1 MALTKIPGNLV
12 DFQISTALVTPVWK
26 KIVCGTDASLDGSV
40 DTTSVATKCGTL
52 KARGS
57 VSWTASGSAVANQT
71 PGANEVS
78 VSEVSTMFQAGTQVR
93 FKMAHVTTESIFYAE
108 GQGTFSAATLSAGVE
123 DNLSFDWTL
132 EVDGDIDF
140 TA

>member
-1 MALTKIPGNLV
+1 MALTKIPGNLI
-12 DFQISTALVTPVWK
+12 DFQISTNTVTPAWK

-40 DTTSVATKCGTL
+40 DTTSVPTKCGTL

-71 PGANEVS
+71 PGTNEIS
-78 VSEVSTMFQAGTQVR
+78 VSDVATMFQAGTIVAW
-93 FKMAHVTTESIFYAE
+93 KMTHITTESIFYSS
-108 GQGTFSAATLSAGVE
+108 GVGTFSAATITAGVE
-123 DNLSFDWTL
+123 DNLAFDWTL
-132 EVDGDIDF
+132 EVDGDVDF